1 MNRGEEGEPARRVA
15 VRSATEAPLVL
26 DHFVEG
32 FEWKIPTRFTLR
44 NAWQDPDLPERPRRL
59 LVYAI
64 EHPAARVRTGPGLL
78 EGFLKL
84 ETARDEAILAF
95 ARRWGPLW
103 LCSHDLPYGHSGTCE
118 PYFDKDLQYEMEDD
132 GEDEEGAE
140 DDSSELTLDELLR
153 LSPEERFEAEAEDY
167 GATWYG
173 EELSAWRELSRQ
185 MRATMRIARRLQDG
199 QKPEIADWDVLPF
212 LTDALLRLVVPD
224 FGETWNPA
232 NRFVNLHALKGELA
246 AHGLPTEGVM
256 PGVSDLSRAADP
268 YAYLVHAV
276 GRLRLAESTEFRR
289 RALSEV
295 LNYWLRLGGVR
306 PRYEWT
312 GRRPQI
318 LLGGHALMGALAV
331 QMLFDCSRTDGL
343 AVCAGCG
350 TPFLP
355 GPRRP
360 RRDRNTYCSDCGTRA
375 AARDAAAR
383 YRQTQK
389 YRATYTKW
397 AEGRRPT

>member
-1 MNRGEEGEPARRVA
+1 
-15 VRSATEAPLVL
+15 
-26 DHFVEG
+26 
-32 FEWKIPTRFTLR
+32 
-44 NAWQDPDLPERPRRL
+44 
-59 LVYAI
+59 
-64 EHPAARVRTGPGLL
+64 
-78 EGFLKL
+78 
-84 ETARDEAILAF
+84 
-95 ARRWGPLW
+95 
-103 LCSHDLPYGHSGTCE
+103 
-118 PYFDKDLQYEMEDD
+118 
-132 GEDEEGAE
+132 
-140 DDSSELTLDELLR
+140 
-153 LSPEERFEAEAEDY
+153 
-167 GATWYG
+167 
-173 EELSAWRELSRQ
+173 
-185 MRATMRIARRLQDG
+185 
-199 QKPEIADWDVLPF
+199 
-212 LTDALLRLVVPD
+212 
-224 FGETWNPA
+224 
-232 NRFVNLHALKGELA
+232 
-246 AHGLPTEGVM
+246 M

-268 YAYLVHAV
+268 YAYLAHAV

-289 RALSEV
+289 RALSGV

-318 LLGGHALMGALAV
+318 LLGGHALTGALAV